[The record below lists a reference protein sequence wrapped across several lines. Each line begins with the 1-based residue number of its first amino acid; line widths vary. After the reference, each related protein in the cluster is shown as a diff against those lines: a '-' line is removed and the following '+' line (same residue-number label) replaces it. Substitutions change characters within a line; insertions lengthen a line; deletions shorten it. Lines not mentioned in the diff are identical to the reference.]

1 MNHINM
7 SMKIVFLDSSTLG
20 DVPFTPISDLGDLI
34 LYRVSSRDD
43 ALQRV
48 KEADVLIINKIT
60 VDKELIDAAPNLK
73 LICVAATGVNNVD
86 LEYAASKGI
95 PVRNAVGYS
104 TESVVQSTF
113 MTMLALVGKLRH
125 YDDFVKSGK
134 YALGDI
140 FTDMSSMFFELSGK
154 QLGVIGM
161 GNIGTRVA
169 QVATAFGMKVVYFST
184 SGTSH
189 EKAYPSVS
197 LETLMKES
205 DVISVHAPYNERTA
219 GLVGERELSL
229 MKPEAYIL
237 NMGRGGIIDEK
248 ALADA
253 IDTGRIAGAGLDVFT
268 SEPLPLSNPLM
279 KVKKRERLILTPHI
293 AWASLEARKRLVACI
308 AENIRTL

>member
-1 MNHINM
+1 M

-48 KEADVLIINKIT
+48 KEADVLIINKIK

-113 MTMLALVGKLRH
+113 MTMLALVGTLRH

>member
-1 MNHINM
+1 M

-48 KEADVLIINKIT
+48 KEADVLIINKIK

-86 LEYAASKGI
+86 MEYAASKGI

-134 YALGDI
+134 YSLGDI

>member
-1 MNHINM
+1 M

-34 LYRVSSRDD
+34 LYRISSRDD

>member
-1 MNHINM
+1 M

-34 LYRVSSRDD
+34 LYRVSSRED